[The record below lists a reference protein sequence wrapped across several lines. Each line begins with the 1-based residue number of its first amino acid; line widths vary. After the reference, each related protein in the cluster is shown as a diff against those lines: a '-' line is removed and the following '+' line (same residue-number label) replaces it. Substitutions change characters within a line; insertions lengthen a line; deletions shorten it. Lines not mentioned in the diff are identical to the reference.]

1 MNIDPENRISSEES
15 SLRRRN
21 WWQGLYLLGGY
32 GRMATIQVGDRVC
45 LGNSY
50 KAVSHFVGEV
60 NKNNFKKTT
69 RVDMVYIYIS
79 N

>member
-1 MNIDPENRISSEES
+1 
-15 SLRRRN
+15 
-21 WWQGLYLLGGY
+21 
-32 GRMATIQVGDRVC
+32 MATIQVGDRVC

-69 RVDMVYIYIS
+69 RVDMVYIYIELVFHGVFVPQ
-79 N
+79 NLHN